1 MTLHLRTDCPKTL
14 GMTDLAS
21 FRAIIE
27 LWGNSRE
34 AMAAELPGTT
44 ATQISK
50 WWQRDSIPPEYW
62 SEVLAT
68 GKAKE
73 AGVTADLLTTLAAR
87 EPAEA
92 RA

>member
-1 MTLHLRTDCPKTL
+1 
-14 GMTDLAS
+14 MTDLAS
-21 FRAIIE
+21 FRDVIE

-34 AMAAELPGTT
+34 AMASELPGTT

-62 SEVLAT
+62 AELLVT
-68 GKAKE
+68 GRAVA
-73 AGVTADLLTTLAAR
+73 AGVTAELLTRLAAR
-87 EPAEA
+87 EVAEV